1 MRYYMNMTQEKKM
14 KNQLTITEQ
23 RIFDRIQS
31 RGHYSAVSSQGLG
44 PEGGHRKDGG
54 REFDACRKLVSKR
67 LAVQIGDI
75 YYHTITKAGYSEH
88 CSEISIGKI
97 S

>member
-1 MRYYMNMTQEKKM
+1 MNMTQEQKM
-14 KNQLTITEQ
+14 QNQKLTITEQ

-44 PEGGHRKDGG
+44 PEGGRRKDGG
-54 REFDACRKLVSKR
+54 REFDACRKLVTKG

-75 YYHTITKAGYSEH
+75 HYHTITKAGYSEH